1 MGCRLPERGYVVWE
15 INTDAVLVGGYE
27 PEEEGIE
34 WDDVA

>member
-1 MGCRLPERGYVVWE
+1 MGGSLPGRRYVVWE
-15 INTDAVLVGGYE
+15 INTDVVLVGDYE